1 MKIAA
6 LAIAFAAT
14 LQTAAYAQHLKP
26 GFDKDEYIECLC
38 MTSHMDSLSVDTKY
52 LSPAPKRFKK
62 IYVAHKTGFDNSWE
76 LWQDADGTC
85 AVLLRATVSTM
96 RSWGAN
102 FNAGMVRAVGTCH
115 VGEDKSY
122 DLCAD
127 STACVHAG
135 WVAGLMT
142 MADDIKGK
150 MDSCYK
156 SGCRDFIIAGH
167 SQGGALSYLATA
179 MIKRM
184 QAKGVMP
191 KDMRI
196 KTYAS
201 AAPKPGDYAFALNYE
216 AMTRG
221 WSITVV
227 NADDWVPETPL
238 SVQRPTDFRPTNP
251 FAQIDSLTA
260 SLGAMQKARIGF
272 LYNRLNKPTAKSVRN
287 LTKYLG
293 NVVGQ
298 MLEEDNEWFTRPQ
311 YADCANYARCG
322 QTFVL
327 MPDAAY
333 HAKHPLKATDAFEH
347 HQYIS
352 YYELAQKIEP
362 QAE

>member
-1 MKIAA
+1 MKKTA
-6 LAIAFAAT
+6 LAIAILALSHVAT
-14 LQTAAYAQHLKP
+14 SAQSLKP
-26 GFDKDEYIECLC
+26 GFDRDEYIECLC

-52 LSPAPKRFKK
+52 MSPEPTKFKK
-62 IYVAHKTGFDNSWE
+62 VYVAKKTGFDNSWE
-76 LWQDADGTC
+76 LWDNGKGVC

-102 FNAGMVRAVGTCH
+102 FNAGMVRAVGTCY
-115 VGEDKSY
+115 VGQEKSY

-127 STACVHAG
+127 STACVHSG

-142 MADDIKGK
+142 MADDIKSK

-156 SGCRDFIIAGH
+156 SGCRDFIICGH

-179 MIKRM
+179 MVRRM
-184 QAKGVMP
+184 QANGQMP
-191 KDMRI
+191 KDFRV

-201 AAPKPGDYAFALNYE
+201 AAPKPGDYVFAMNYE

-251 FAQIDSLTA
+251 FAQMDDLTA
-260 SLGAMQKARIGF
+260 NMGTLQKARIGF
-272 LYNRLNKPTAKSVRN
+272 LYNKINKPTSKSVKN

-293 NVVGQ
+293 NVMGE
-298 MLEEDNEWFTRPQ
+298 MLEDANDWFERPD

-322 QTFVL
+322 QTYVL
-327 MPDAAY
+327 MPDAEY

-352 YYELAQKIEP
+352 YYELALKIDP
-362 QAE
+362 TAE